1 MVAYKPLQASSAFR
15 LWCKARNYNINEY
28 NDVAKA
34 LAENLTEEEIFNLYP
49 RWKNEILASKVFRGV
64 IESIAPSPCSY
75 LLSNNSIS
83 EEIGVIKVGNEY
95 CCVLDGYN
103 CDCYKYLKNDY
114 LVVTIYK
121 IIDRVYKLIG
131 RPIDDISTLINNCDD
146 KVWDLYANALTTTI
160 NQADSDFGKQ
170 TVSRYCP
177 KNLAELSAWVAS
189 IRPAFASLLNN
200 FLDRK
205 PYTTGVEQLDE
216 LLNDSFHYMLYQES
230 IMAFLVWLG
239 VEEKVTYD
247 IIKKISKKK
256 FKEEELI
263 ELKKSL
269 LKGWIKNVGTEQG
282 FEETWKVV
290 EDASKYAFNAS
301 HSLSV
306 AIDSLYGAYLKSHYP
321 LEYFTVVLSIYADDT
336 TRTSYLIEELKS
348 FNIEIKPI
356 KFRKSYADYAIDKEH
371 NAIYKG
377 ISSIKYCTTKIA
389 NELSELYNNNYADF
403 IELLHDLENTSL
415 TSKQIEILIQ
425 LNYFSE
431 FGGNKYLLKLYKYF
445 NDLSKSK
452 IISKDKCV
460 TLNLSE
466 LLVEKYSEKI
476 TAKQF
481 RGIDNIGLL
490 KELSETLD
498 KKEILDIRQQLKA
511 DIEYLGYTDFK
522 NENLSNNIYGV
533 TSFKTYSCETRPYLV
548 LRQLSTGEEI
558 KTRVRRSKIFTD
570 NPFGLYSILKINSFT
585 EVNKVRK
592 VEDEFVQ
599 TDETEIILEEYEV
612 ITRLR
617 TNTSIKDKIKRAM
630 KIREEMEKN
639 T

>member
-1 MVAYKPLQASSAFR
+1 M
-15 LWCKARNYNINEY
+15 
-28 NDVAKA
+28 
-34 LAENLTEEEIFNLYP
+34 
-49 RWKNEILASKVFRGV
+49 
-64 IESIAPSPCSY
+64 
-75 LLSNNSIS
+75 
-83 EEIGVIKVGNEY
+83 
-95 CCVLDGYN
+95 
-103 CDCYKYLKNDY
+103 
-114 LVVTIYK
+114 
-121 IIDRVYKLIG
+121 
-131 RPIDDISTLINNCDD
+131 
-146 KVWDLYANALTTTI
+146 
-160 NQADSDFGKQ
+160 
-170 TVSRYCP
+170 
-177 KNLAELSAWVAS
+177 
-189 IRPAFASLLNN
+189 
-200 FLDRK
+200 
-205 PYTTGVEQLDE
+205 
-216 LLNDSFHYMLYQES
+216 
-230 IMAFLVWLG
+230 
-239 VEEKVTYD
+239 
-247 IIKKISKKK
+247 
-256 FKEEELI
+256 
-263 ELKKSL
+263 
-269 LKGWIKNVGTEQG
+269 
-282 FEETWKVV
+282 
-290 EDASKYAFNAS
+290 
-301 HSLSV
+301 
-306 AIDSLYGAYLKSHYP
+306 
-321 LEYFTVVLSIYADDT
+321 
-336 TRTSYLIEELKS
+336 
-348 FNIEIKPI
+348 
-356 KFRKSYADYAIDKEH
+356 
-371 NAIYKG
+371 
-377 ISSIKYCTTKIA
+377 
-389 NELSELYNNNYADF
+389 
-403 IELLHDLENTSL
+403 HDLENTSL